1 MSNEETTVV
10 SGCFSAYNNEK
21 KKFDYGSIQQV
32 VENMDLAIHDNLQGD
47 NPSQLQNF
55 ELADQRQCQTCDT
68 SKIQQESNNRTSLHT
83 DESTSN
89 SSSEEITDG
98 GRVIDVEEVN
108 FEQGENAGE
117 PNDLPFLHFFLRS
130 KGPPQIV
137 FLCMLWS
144 LAFGST
150 VGVVPSVLT
159 DQYAKIYH
167 DFAFDDSC
175 ANYDKNSKPSSCL
188 DGSSDAQSAAAMASF
203 ISNTFTFL
211 TSSLVGSISDE
222 YGRRNVLVLGEFLAV
237 LGPFCLVLLQLFP
250 STNPNWYYISSS
262 FGGIISWISIALSAL
277 SDVMP
282 KKWRAPMF
290 GLLLSGFSLGF
301 ALSPVLA
308 LGFSHLGVSLLS
320 LCLLMGA
327 FLYSVLFLPETLPSE
342 IAEEARNRRRRDYHC
357 HEGQYESETRIHY
370 FKRALIRP
378 FKELSILNRNGF
390 FRLLSALA
398 FFSGMS
404 SSADQTLLLYYVEDR
419 MNFNDHDV
427 AIMFGIIGLLGIFVQ
442 GVLLRPLTL
451 LMGEK
456 MVVVVSF
463 LMGAM
468 TNTLY
473 AFAPSKS
480 IIFLAVCISSF
491 GGMSFPT
498 ISAIKSNNVEEFEQG
513 RIQGALY
520 ALSSLSNA
528 VGPCILRLAY
538 QVTKETSHPGSFF
551 LVATVFFAIA
561 TFCAWSLPTEKANSV
576 KSQRGR
582 GRGVESSGSDV
593 GQDSVSLSPLLD

>member
-1 MSNEETTVV
+1 MSKDETTTVV
-10 SGCFSAYNNEK
+10 SGYSNEEK
-21 KKFDYGSIQQV
+21 VKEYGSIQTMASNV
-32 VENMDLAIHDNLQGD
+32 DLAIHDYSQGR
-47 NPSQLQNF
+47 NSTQLQNF
-55 ELADQRQCQTCDT
+55 EVVGKRQSHSCNK
-68 SKIQQESNNRTSLHT
+68 SKGQESNDGTSFLS
-83 DESTSN
+83 DSI
-89 SSSEEITDG
+89 SSSSGEEFMNNVGTSI
-98 GRVIDVEEVN
+98 VEEGN
-108 FEQGENAGE
+108 ASAASAEAENSDE
-117 PNDLPFLHFFLRS
+117 FQDVPFIDFFLKS
-130 KGPPQIV
+130 NGPPQIIL
-137 FLCMLWS
+137 LCMLWS

-167 DFAFDDSC
+167 DFPVDDSC
-175 ANYDKNSKPSSCL
+175 ANYDEDSKPMSCL

-203 ISNTFTFL
+203 ISNAFTFL

-222 YGRRNVLVLGEFLAV
+222 YGRRNLLILGQFLAI
-237 LGPFCLVLLQLFP
+237 LGPLCLVLLQIVP
-250 STNPNWYYISSS
+250 STNPNLYYISSS

-282 KKWRAPMF
+282 KRWRAPVF

-301 ALSPVLA
+301 ALSPILA
-308 LGFSHLGVSLLS
+308 LGFSHLGVSVLS
-320 LCLLMGA
+320 LCLLLGS
-327 FLYSVLFLPETLPSE
+327 FVYSVFFLPETLSPA
-342 IAEEARNRRRRDYHC
+342 IAEEARNQRSRDYHL
-357 HEGQYESETRIHY
+357 HDGQESETTIRY
-370 FKRALIRP
+370 VARAIIRP
-378 FKELSILNRNGF
+378 FKELSILNRSDF

-419 MNFNDHDV
+419 LNFNDHDV

-451 LMGEK
+451 LLGEK
-456 MVVVVSF
+456 WVVVVAF
-463 LMGAM
+463 IMGAT

-480 IIFLAVCISSF
+480 FIFLAVCISSF

-520 ALSSLSNA
+520 ALSSLASA
-528 VGPCILRLAY
+528 VGPCLLRLAY
-538 QVTKETSHPGSFF
+538 QVTKDTSQPGSFF
-551 LVATVFFAIA
+551 LVASAFFVIA
-561 TFCAWSLPTEKANSV
+561 TVCAWSLPTDKANSV
-576 KSQRGR
+576 KRRRDDG
-582 GRGVESSGSDV
+582 GGVESGCDLA
-593 GQDSVSLSPLLD
+593 QDSLSLSPLLDG